1 MKLVFVSAL
10 LLGSAAAAPAP
21 AYVTS
26 LQTAV
31 ESSLARC
38 GLRPAL
44 SGPLGN
50 VAADLLTDVT
60 LDQSL
65 QRHGYRPY
73 VAQAWE
79 STYYGDLAWI
89 RKTMEAQCSKWQG
102 FKEYGLATNGEQMGL
117 VLATPGQVDLSQS
130 RRWLNDFLAVT
141 NQARARRQTCGGK
154 VMNPAPPLRWD
165 SRLSSAAARHAQD
178 MVNLNFRGHVNP
190 KDGSGPLQRA
200 QRYGFRGSVGEN
212 IQYGSITAAE
222 AVRHLLTSPGHCEN
236 LMRPEWRVFGAA
248 VTNGN
253 GKSLFTT
260 YWVQEFGAE

>member
-1 MKLVFVSAL
+1 MFLPAL
-10 LLGSAAAAPAP
+10 LLSVAAAAPAP
-21 AYVTS
+21 AYSTQ
-26 LQTAV
+26 LKTAV
-31 ESSLARC
+31 ESSFARC
-38 GLRPAL
+38 GTRLTL

-50 VAADLLTDVT
+50 AAADLLGNIT
-60 LDQSL
+60 LDQAL

-73 VAQAWE
+73 IAQAWE

-89 RKTMEAQCSKWQG
+89 RKTLEAQCSKWQG
-102 FKEYGLATNGEQMGL
+102 FKEYGLATNGERMGL

-141 NQARARRQTCGGK
+141 NQARARRQVCGTK

-165 SRLSSAAARHAQD
+165 SRLSAAAAQHAAD
-178 MVNLNFRGHVNP
+178 MVSLNFRGHVNP
-190 KDGSGPLQRA
+190 KDGSGPLDRV

-248 VTNGN
+248 VTNGSS
-253 GKSLFTT
+253 KSLFTT